1 MASTQKRASTRWQ
14 HAAGNAAHDAEQRV
28 HKRVIEIMAR
38 RAAAER
44 RESRLDQTVE
54 AHPRGSVTDR
64 S

>member
-1 MASTQKRASTRWQ
+1 MASTHKRADTRWR

-44 RESRLDQTVE
+44 RESRAAQAAQVRE
-54 AHPRGSVTDR
+54 RGSKGR